1 MDIPRKSAARK
12 KRIRL
17 IIYVTLGLIAVPL
30 ITWGLS
36 RLKPAAPG
44 VDAGTVW
51 GDAAKRGPM
60 APQVRGLGP
69 LVREE
74 NSQQAVPAIV
84 QGRVVRRLVLP
95 GTIVKADTVIME
107 LSNPEAEQAAL
118 DAEWQVK
125 EAEAQ

>member
-1 MDIPRKSAARK
+1 MDIPRKGAARK

-17 IIYVTLGLIAVPL
+17 MIYTVIGLIAVPL
-30 ITWGLS
+30 ITWALS

-51 GDAAKRGPM
+51 RDTVKRGPM
-60 APQVRGLGP
+60 DLQVRGLGT
-69 LVREE
+69 LVPEE
-74 NSQQAVPAIV
+74 NSQQAVPAVV

-95 GTIVKADTVIME
+95 GTIVRADTLIME
-107 LSNPEAEQAAL
+107 LSNPEAEQATL

-125 EAEAQ
+125 